1 MSTSSPAQK
10 PTIPRTQVTFV
21 GLGAMGR
28 HMAANLA
35 RAGYAVRSYDIR
47 ADALGPSD
55 TATLAGV
62 TQTRTLAEALHNA
75 GVLVLSLPDTPQVEQ
90 VLLGPGGALETLP
103 SGALA
108 IDMSTISP
116 VATRHIAEA
125 LATRGIDLLDAP
137 VSGGVR
143 GAQEATLTIMA
154 GGSEAAFVRA
164 GPILAVLGKTVTH
177 FGPSG
182 AGQTV
187 KLCNQVV
194 CALHIQAACEAFALA
209 RAAGV
214 DLAAV
219 RQALQGGAASSWILE
234 NLGPLMIDQDDTPNF
249 RIELQAK
256 DLRLVA
262 ELAASLRVPLPGAA
276 LVTNL
281 YYSSLANDEG
291 GLGNQSLF
299 RVYDRLT
306 GQLTNPEAAI

>member
-1 MSTSSPAQK
+1 MSTSSASPLSGTPDRQIA
-10 PTIPRTQVTFV
+10 FA

-35 RAGYAVRSYDIR
+35 RAGYGVRGYDVR

-55 TATLAGV
+55 TASTAGV
-62 TQTRTLAEALHNA
+62 TQAQTLAEALRGA
-75 GVLVLSLPDTPQVEQ
+75 DVLVLSLPDTPQVEE
-90 VLLGPGGALETLP
+90 VLLGPGGALETLS

-116 VATRHIAEA
+116 VATRHMAEA
-125 LATRGIDLLDAP
+125 LAARGIALLDAP

-154 GGSEAAFVRA
+154 GGSEDAFTRA
-164 GPILAVLGKTVTH
+164 GPILEALGKTVTH

-214 DLAAV
+214 DLGAV

-256 DLRLVA
+256 DLRLVS

-291 GLGNQSLF
+291 GLGNQSLY
-299 RVYDRLT
+299 RVYNRLT
-306 GQLTNPEAAI
+306 GQDINAEAGI